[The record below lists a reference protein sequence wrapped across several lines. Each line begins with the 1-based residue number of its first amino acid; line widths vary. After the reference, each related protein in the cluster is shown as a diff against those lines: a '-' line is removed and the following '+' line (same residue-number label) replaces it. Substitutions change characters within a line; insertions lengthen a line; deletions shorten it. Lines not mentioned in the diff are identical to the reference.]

1 MNKIELKNWVEKN
14 PKLVKMRE
22 SVNYPGLFV
31 LKYSKT
37 VFYKNMWNRFLEE
50 CRGTVIDKDFNL
62 VSYPFQKVYNYGI
75 EDRAPKLADD
85 TVVDAYRKVNGFMVS
100 VTWHDG
106 DILVSTT
113 GSLDSDFCAM
123 ARELIDVNVYRA
135 VCSAN
140 PRLTF
145 MFEAVHKND
154 PHIIPEEEGMYLIGY
169 RFKEWDSQVKVDSHA
184 LAVFGIQF
192 GCLPVEG
199 FRTTVG
205 DLLNVVKNVRHEG
218 FVFYDA
224 NGVGSK
230 IKSPYYLISKW
241 VARNPRTDK
250 IMREDFKQSIDE
262 EYYPLVVKIRENIES
277 YTAMD
282 EQTRLAWVREALEIV

>member
-37 VFYKNMWNRFLEE
+37 VFYKNLWNRFLEE

-62 VSYPFQKVYNYGI
+62 ISRPFTKVYNYGI
-75 EDRAPKLADD
+75 EKQAPKLSDD
-85 TVVDAYRKVNGFMVS
+85 TVVDAYRKINGFMVS

-123 ARELIDVNVYRA
+123 ARELIDVGAYREI
-135 VCSAN
+135 CRAN

-145 MFEAVHKND
+145 MFECVHRND

-169 RFKEWDSQVKVDSHA
+169 RLKEWDSPVKVDSHA

-205 DLLNVVKNVRHEG
+205 DLRKAVKTVRHEG
-218 FVFYDA
+218 FVAYTESGDA
-224 NGVGSK
+224 FK
-230 IKSPYYLISKW
+230 IKSPYYLVKKALSRKK
-241 VARNPRTDK
+241 D
-250 IMREDFKQSIDE
+250 IMNLNKTLVNE
-262 EYYPLVVKIRENIES
+262 EFYPLVTHLSEIKDQFNE
-277 YTAMD
+277 MD
-282 EQTRLAWVREALEIV
+282 EQSRLEYIRSFLNN